1 MSGRQ
6 RSRVE
11 PRPRIYRSDLRR
23 EQAAQT
29 RRRVLA
35 AAVEVFAERGY
46 QGTTFAQL
54 AERAGVSVETVQKHG
69 PKSAL
74 MWAAVEFA
82 SFGVEGE
89 PDVLNTDLGKA
100 MLEICDP
107 DQFASFAGASVLAVN
122 QPSAGAWIAFTGAA
136 TSDPE
141 LRALL
146 IEKLASI
153 RSQDE
158 RVLRVVAER
167 GWLRTDVPFDDI
179 VEAFCVLTSAE
190 SYVRFVHLDGKSPE
204 QYSAFIARTVRDSLL
219 AR

>member
-89 PDVLNTDLGKA
+89 ADVLNTDLGKA

-107 DQFASFAGASVLAVN
+107 DQFASFAGASMLAVN
-122 QPSAGAWIAFTGAA
+122 QPSAGAWTAFTGAA

-219 AR
+219 AP